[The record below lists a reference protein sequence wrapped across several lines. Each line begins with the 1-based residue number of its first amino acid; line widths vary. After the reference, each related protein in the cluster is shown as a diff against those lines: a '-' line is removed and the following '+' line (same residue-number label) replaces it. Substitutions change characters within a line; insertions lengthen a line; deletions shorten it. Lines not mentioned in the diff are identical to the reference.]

1 MHSVATITASRVSA
15 GLAGDF
21 DDNGKVDL
29 FDFFLFA
36 DAFGGLSVNQYAV
49 DNIRSL
55 VKGGLTTMA
64 RSGLKATG
72 SVYGYERNEDKAL
85 GVVKSEAVVVSK
97 IFKLY
102 SQHRSLG
109 KVAHTLNRQ
118 QILTRRGRS
127 FSRMTIKNILNN
139 KTYAGRIVHNG
150 METKGIHK
158 PIVSTRLWNRCN
170 QMLSR
175 VV

>member
-1 MHSVATITASRVSA
+1 MGTWAT
-15 GLAGDF
+15 D
-21 DDNGKVDL
+21 
-29 FDFFLFA
+29 
-36 DAFGGLSVNQYAV
+36 
-49 DNIRSL
+49 
-55 VKGGLTTMA
+55 
-64 RSGLKATG
+64 
-72 SVYGYERNEDKAL
+72 GYERNEDKAL

-109 KVAHTLNRQ
+109 KVAESLQRQ
-118 QILTRRGRS
+118 QVRTRRGKP

-139 KTYAGRIVHNG
+139 KTYISRIVHNG
-150 METKGIHK
+150 VETKAMHP

-175 VV
+175 NRG